1 MTINKTNGNI
11 KVGVY
16 IKAHVFFFFIFSNWS
31 SVMQV
36 FFLLLLFF
44 LGGGGGVENLLTWS
58 CIVFSYMLSLSLSNE
73 LKMLKL
79 SHVFTSCHQVA
90 TQAVEYFANKIQFPY
105 SDMMIID
112 FCRLVFLLKS
122 HFQCW
127 HWMSFASWFTTIF
140 RKQSQPTK

>member
-1 MTINKTNGNI
+1 MEKSGSLHQGTC
-11 KVGVY
+11 
-16 IKAHVFFFFIFSNWS
+16 FFYLIFSNWS

-36 FFLLLLFF
+36 FFLLLFF
-44 LGGGGGVENLLTWS
+44 FGGGGGVENLLTWS
-58 CIVFSYMLSLSLSNE
+58 CIVVQLHALSLSLSNE

-79 SHVFTSCHQVA
+79 SHVFTLCHQVA

-127 HWMSFASWFTTIF
+127 HWMSFASWFTIIF

>member
-1 MTINKTNGNI
+1 MTINKTNGKI
-11 KVGVY
+11 EVGVY
-16 IKAHVFFFFIFSNWS
+16 IKAHVFFFIISNWS

-36 FFLLLLFF
+36 FFLLLFF
-44 LGGGGGVENLLTWS
+44 FFVGCWKFVNLKLYS
-58 CIVFSYMLSLSLSNE
+58 VQQHALSLSLSNE

-79 SHVFTSCHQVA
+79 SHVFTLCHQVA
-90 TQAVEYFANKIQFPY
+90 TQAVAYFANKIQFSY